1 MKQVQR
7 KKALESKN
15 DEQPNFANV
24 IRADS
29 SPQQLMLKQR
39 KMTEDDRKVR
49 FMVDEIE
56 TKKEDYDESPFK

>member
-1 MKQVQR
+1 
-7 KKALESKN
+7 
-15 DEQPNFANV
+15 
-24 IRADS
+24 
-29 SPQQLMLKQR
+29 MLKQR